1 MIIKKSAQI
10 SIVKQKEMFMKEYLV
25 LSAIA
30 TSFLI
35 IVLAHTY
42 NSFVFRFLQ
51 AMISCILFASIAYF
65 MKQYRMTRKQET
77 FELLLRLK
85 SFIYIISY
93 ICIGSIL
100 ILLFLNHM
108 VQIPNGIYNKLIII
122 LLIVSIPTR
131 VLYYLAIK
139 EDR

>member
-1 MIIKKSAQI
+1 MKK
-10 SIVKQKEMFMKEYLV
+10 YLV
-25 LSAIA
+25 LSAIT

-35 IVLAHTY
+35 IILAHTY

-51 AMISCILFASIAYF
+51 GMISCILFASITFF
-65 MKQYRMTRKQET
+65 MKQYRTTRKQET
-77 FELLLRLK
+77 LELLLRLK
-85 SFIYIISY
+85 PFIYTISY
-93 ICIGSIL
+93 IGIGSIVV
-100 ILLFLNHM
+100 LLFLNHM

-139 EDR
+139 EDK

>member
-1 MIIKKSAQI
+1 MKK
-10 SIVKQKEMFMKEYLV
+10 YLV
-25 LSAIA
+25 LSAIT

-35 IVLAHTY
+35 IILAHTY

-51 AMISCILFASIAYF
+51 GMISSILFASIAYF

-77 FELLLRLK
+77 LELLLRLK

-93 ICIGSIL
+93 ICIGS

-131 VLYYLAIK
+131 VLYYLAIC
-139 EDR
+139 DRMTISR